1 MALLGQVS
9 VQGELGAHRVQA
21 RARHDHRLGPPADL
35 ARNLRGE
42 MLHTDSDLLADGM
55 RVQLDEGLEQILRLP
70 LVVPWVVLDLLQ
82 QTPVGSV
89 GRVVR
94 EHVEDEPF
102 FDRLAHAV
110 AVEGLE
116 LSIRSLPAEELKSLG
131 LRGRRKGER
140 REVRHPPAAADFLE
154 DPVLN
159 LLFRGLGTRFLL
171 FGVLQ
176 APCREHR
183 LQALRA
189 LAGL

>member
-1 MALLGQVS
+1 M
-9 VQGELGAHRVQA
+9 QA

-116 LSIRSLPAEELKSLG
+116 PSIRSLPAEELKSLG

-189 LAGL
+189 FAGL